1 MVDIFLTS
9 VEKVDIPVKESTNF
23 RYSSTGISLLPVIF
37 MLEIFT
43 FCEKDDHLNEHL
55 IKRISSTLTSE
66 EIIIDETL
74 LFLIFTLQMFLLG
87 SQVF

>member
-1 MVDIFLTS
+1 
-9 VEKVDIPVKESTNF
+9 
-23 RYSSTGISLLPVIF
+23 
-37 MLEIFT
+37 
-43 FCEKDDHLNEHL
+43 LNEHL